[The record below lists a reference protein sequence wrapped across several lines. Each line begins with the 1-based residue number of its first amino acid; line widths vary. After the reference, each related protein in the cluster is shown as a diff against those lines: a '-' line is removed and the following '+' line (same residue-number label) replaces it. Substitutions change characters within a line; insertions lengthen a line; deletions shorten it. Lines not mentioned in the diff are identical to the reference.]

1 MAIIWKY
8 KIDLSDASVFDKI
21 EKERGISFPDEL
33 KRFISET
40 NASTPSKYNF
50 MAGNN
55 ERVFGAVLC
64 FNDGKSEID
73 SVFTALSIMTII

>member
-33 KRFISET
+33 KRFI
-40 NASTPSKYNF
+40 
-50 MAGNN
+50 
-55 ERVFGAVLC
+55 
-64 FNDGKSEID
+64 
-73 SVFTALSIMTII
+73 